1 MLFMGPIMSETEKNC
16 KLTLYLDTP
25 KMLLRPGVDKHYI
38 RSDGTPTTTWFTG
51 HAFVGLTDENGKEE
65 KWGYYPNPMAS
76 LKQEISGT
84 LGHFAR
90 EDDAHYNEAIV
101 YMVSREQFDAAKKKV
116 DETAHR
122 PGFYQLFHKNCS
134 SVACDILRAG
144 GVEDA
149 PSLFMGLTPHR
160 LTMQKRALQVKR
172 RLEVAFWKAKN
183 AVKSVFTG
191 KKAPTAELLKT
202 LKGKPIP
209 VTISQGMEASKTHKP
224 LDVNKVL
231 SSLTGKTDR

>member
-1 MLFMGPIMSETEKNC
+1 MGLIMSETEKNC

-38 RSDGTPTTTWFTG
+38 RSNGTPTTTWFTG

-76 LKQEISGT
+76 LKEEIT
-84 LGHFAR
+84 CTKGHFER
-90 EDDAHYNEAIV
+90 EDNAHYNEAIV

-116 DETAHR
+116 EETARR
-122 PGFYQLFHKNCS
+122 PGFYQLFRKNCS

-144 GVEDA
+144 GVEDP

-160 LTMQKRALQVKR
+160 LTMKKRALQVKR

-183 AVKSVFTG
+183 TIKSVFTG
-191 KKAPTAELLKT
+191 KKAPTADLFKALKE
-202 LKGKPIP
+202 KPIP
-209 VTISQGMEASKTHKP
+209 VTISQGMEASKSGKP
-224 LDVNKVL
+224 LDVSKIL
-231 SSLTGKTDR
+231 SSLVGKREK